1 MVDYATIFQPFIDLF
16 NQGQVQAVLLAWLP
30 TKFGSYLSGIIAV
43 DMFVTTAIASGIT
56 VILAALYAC
65 SQSILTGASW
75 SQNLVT
81 VQIEYYVTGIYGDQ
95 YTSLFYEAL
104 SWLISQQTK
113 KLDKGAFIVQPT
125 NSVVSN
131 EEDCSPPS
139 FNILPEKSQQITI
152 EFNNRK
158 FHVEFNMP
166 EADKTNSS
174 ESNNNSSS
182 NGTKQMPS
190 IYLSTTKDFKTNVD
204 SISEFLNEV
213 TRTYLETQKKTKTR
227 SRYERNEG
235 YWYKIQSLSAN
246 RGLDSVA
253 LDEPQEKLLEK
264 EINTFINDKEFYQRI
279 GMPYKRGI
287 LLYGKPGTG
296 KTSLINAITS
306 HLSRDLYYLN
316 LKNITDDNE
325 LSAAFSS
332 IPANQ
337 ILILEDVDT
346 QSRVLHKRKGNSSV
360 SNYNNSSE
368 NKVSG
373 PSNKGSSESFSKFS
387 LSTFLSCCDGHI
399 LAEGIIII
407 MTTNHIELLDPACI
421 RPGRFDLH
429 LDLGYATHYQI
440 AKMYSSVIEDPKAQ
454 FPSEIMSKIPEHL
467 LPPCE
472 IMMTMVLYRNEK
484 LIIPQK
490 ILELVKKYEHMSP
503 EEIAKKMEEEA
514 FRTKDVPEIISSVSE
529 KETDKIENIVNS
541 NSDVKIEENN
551 SKNINDKINDDDAGS
566 NTDVDPI

>member
-1 MVDYATIFQPFIDLF
+1 MASREIRI
-16 NQGQVQAVLLAWLP
+16 
-30 TKFGSYLSGIIAV
+30 LS
-43 DMFVTTAIASGIT
+43 FRNYCTSGIT
-56 VILAALYAC
+56 VVFAALFTF
-65 SQSILTGASW
+65 SQSILTGTSW

-125 NSVVSN
+125 NSVGTSD

-166 EADKTNSS
+166 EGEKTNTS
-174 ESNNNSSS
+174 ENNNNSS

-213 TRTYLETQKKTKTR
+213 TRTYLETQKKQKTR
-227 SRYERNEG
+227 SRYERNDG
-235 YWYKIQSLSAN
+235 YWYKIQSLSSN

-346 QSRVLHKRKGNSSV
+346 QSKVLHKRKGSS
-360 SNYNNSSE
+360 SDFNYNNSSE
-368 NKVSG
+368 NKVAG
-373 PSNKGSSESFSKFS
+373 PSNKGGSESFSKFS

-407 MTTNHIELLDPACI
+407 MTTNHIELLDP
-421 RPGRFDLH
+421 GRFDLH

-440 AKMYSSVIEDPKAQ
+440 AKMYNSVIEDPKAQ

-484 LIIPQK
+484 QIIPQK

-514 FRTKDVPEIISSVSE
+514 LRIKDVPEIISSVNE
-529 KETDKIENIVNS
+529 KETDKIESILNS
-541 NSDVKIEENN
+541 NSFSDVKIEEND
-551 SKNINDKINDDDAGS
+551 SKNVNNKINDDDTGS